1 MNIMIAYLRGKIK
14 EVNEHTIIIEVGG
27 VGYEAYFIQHDFDKF
42 KKNLNQDTELYAYY
56 YLRENTAELYAF
68 FENEERRMFK
78 ILIGI
83 SGVGPKGALNI
94 LNAAPV
100 DILQRAIAQGDSSV
114 LTKISGIGNKIAQK
128 IIIELKDKFG
138 EQWGKLG
145 GDIQGEGDVIEA
157 LQSLGYSRQQAQNAL
172 SKLPSNLKKTEEK
185 IKEALRI
192 LGRG

>member
-42 KKNLNQDTELYAYY
+42 KRNLNQDTELCTYY

-68 FENEERRMFK
+68 FESEERRMFK

-94 LNAAPV
+94 LNAASV
-100 DILQRAIAQGDSSV
+100 GILQRAIAQGDSSV
-114 LTKISGIGNKIAQK
+114 LTKVSGIGNRIAQK
-128 IIIELKDKFG
+128 IIVELKDKFG
-138 EQWGKLG
+138 VEWGRLG
-145 GDIQGEGDVIEA
+145 GDIQGESDVIEA
-157 LQSLGYSRQQAQNAL
+157 LQSLGYSRTQAQEAL
-172 SKLPSNLKKTEEK
+172 KQLPEELIKTEDRV
-185 IKEALRI
+185 KEALKR
-192 LGRG
+192 LGK

>member
-68 FENEERRMFK
+68 FESEERRMFK

-94 LNAAPV
+94 LNAASV
-100 DILQRAIAQGDSSV
+100 GILQRAIAQGDSSV
-114 LTKISGIGNKIAQK
+114 LTKVSGIGNRIAQK
-128 IIIELKDKFG
+128 IIVELKNKF
-138 EQWGKLG
+138 
-145 GDIQGEGDVIEA
+145 
-157 LQSLGYSRQQAQNAL
+157 
-172 SKLPSNLKKTEEK
+172 
-185 IKEALRI
+185 
-192 LGRG
+192 